1 MARSRKVS
9 IAVAVAV
16 AAIATGAPAHAQAD
30 GPAVVPVEIS
40 ATQQGASVQLRGVH
54 GEIPCGERC
63 TLQLPQGQYRVF
75 IRDRDGN
82 QSVQR
87 LTVLAPANLVVSPAN
102 HDDKVLGIGLFV
114 GGIVGTAAGAIALYF
129 AMLDTFFSGLS
140 DCDSSCSGL
149 PTWTWYAGG
158 ISLAAGLALG
168 TTGLILWRTNVHAAI
183 GTRPL
188 GAPPLPAA
196 GLRVTPAAGR
206 QWAGLALTGRF

>member
-1 MARSRKVS
+1 M
-9 IAVAVAV
+9 AVAVAV
-16 AAIATGAPAHAQAD
+16 SAITTGGRARAQSDAPAL
-30 GPAVVPVEIS
+30 VPVEIS
-40 ATQQGASVQLRGVH
+40 ATQQGASIQLRGVH

-63 TLQLPQGQYRVF
+63 ALQLPQGQYRVL

-87 LTVLAPANLVVSPAN
+87 LTLMLPANLVVSPAN

-114 GGIVGTAAGAIALYF
+114 GGIVATVAGVIALYV
-129 AMLDTFFSGLS
+129 AMLDTFFSNVS

-196 GLRVTPAAGR
+196 RLRVTPAGGH